1 MGRPGKGSEPARV
14 GGPQGGSLGVI
25 ILPFLPSSPPPPPPS
40 FPAASTPL
48 RCAGPSLDPQALG
61 SLGGW
66 SGLLDHISHRF
77 PALGPPTLSWGTS
90 SHPVPFPKGQIPER
104 ITQLSL

>member
-14 GGPQGGSLGVI
+14 GGPQGGSLSVI
-25 ILPFLPSSPPPPPPS
+25 ILPFPHRHGLPL
-40 FPAASTPL
+40 PAAFPPPL
-48 RCAGPSLDPQALG
+48 RCAGPSPDPQALG
-61 SLGGW
+61 FLRGW

-90 SHPVPFPKGQIPER
+90 SHPVP
-104 ITQLSL
+104 